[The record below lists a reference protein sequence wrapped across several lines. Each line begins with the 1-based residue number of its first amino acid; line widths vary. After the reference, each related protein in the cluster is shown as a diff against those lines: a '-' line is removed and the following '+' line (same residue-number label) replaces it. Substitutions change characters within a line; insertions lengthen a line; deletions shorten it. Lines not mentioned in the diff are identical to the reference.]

1 MKVYKMTKTTETK
14 YNKIHYKD
22 NELKE
27 LIDIM
32 ARLSVFISGQTLHS
46 VDDDKWNVTKSIM
59 AKIGNSVWSV
69 IQSQKQR
76 IETCLNVMSDLE
88 SKGID
93 ARTKTN
99 EQGRNEYITE
109 QMKIPLFESNIIE
122 CKTIEQLMTHAV
134 EHVMKQKMLRGQ
146 QTQKAVEPMSVKDVR
161 KRLANLDF

>member
-1 MKVYKMTKTTETK
+1 MTKTTKTK
-14 YNKIHYKD
+14 YNKIHYKPE
-22 NELKE
+22 ELAK
-27 LIDIM
+27 LTSIM
-32 ARLSVFISGQTLHS
+32 QQLADFIGEQTVHS
-46 VDDDKWNVTKSIM
+46 VNDDKWNVTKSIM
-59 AKIGNSVWSV
+59 AKVGNSVWSV
-69 IQSQKQR
+69 IQTQKQR

-122 CKTIEQLMTHAV
+122 CKAIEQLVTHSV
-134 EHVMKQKMLRGQ
+134 EEVMNQTMLRGQ
-146 QTQKAVEPMSVKDVR
+146 QQTKAVEPMSVAEVK

>member
-1 MKVYKMTKTTETK
+1 MKRQVNKTK
-14 YNKIHYKD
+14 YNKIHYKPE
-22 NELKE
+22 ELAE
-27 LIDIM
+27 LTEIM
-32 ARLSVFISGQTLHS
+32 DKLATFIGKQTVHS
-46 VDDDKWNVTKSIM
+46 VNDDQWNVTKSIM

-69 IQSQKQR
+69 IQTQKQR

-109 QMKIPLFESNIIE
+109 QMKIPLYESNIIE
-122 CKTIEQLMTHAV
+122 CKSIEQLITHSVESVMMTT
-134 EHVMKQKMLRGQ
+134 MLRGKQ
-146 QTQKAVEPMSVKDVR
+146 QAEKVVEPLSVAEVK